1 MPVALAGLLWLV
13 LPGEKNLRIGMAIF
27 ALISGLWVSQG
38 LPLAVTALAVPL
50 LACLSGLQVPR
61 QALASFAN
69 PVIFL
74 FLGGFALA
82 AALSRQGL
90 DRALAQ
96 AVMRLAGGRLFLAVL
111 ILSSVTLLLSM
122 WISNT
127 ASVAMMIAPL
137 LSP

>member
-50 LACLSGLQVPR
+50 LACLSGLHVPR

-74 FLGGFALA
+74 SWVAL
-82 AALSRQGL
+82 LWR
-90 DRALAQ
+90 R
-96 AVMRLAGGRLFLAVL
+96 
-111 ILSSVTLLLSM
+111 
-122 WISNT
+122 
-127 ASVAMMIAPL
+127 
-137 LSP
+137 LSPVRVWIEL